1 MLGIPVIQR
10 PVSPARF
17 QAAGLKSEPAE
28 PELAAELV
36 WDPGAECN
44 RLRRKLQKKREAN
57 LQYFQ

>member
-1 MLGIPVIQR
+1 MLGIPVIER

-28 PELAAELV
+28 PALAAELV
-36 WDPGAECN
+36 WDSGAECN